1 MLPLVTLCYLL
12 LPFVTLCYPLLPCVT
27 PCYPLLTLVTFC
39 LPCVTLWYPLL
50 PFFTLCYSLLPFV
63 TLCYP
68 LFPFDTL
75 CYPYLPCVTHCY
87 PLLPCVT
94 LSYPLLPCVTPLHA
108 SCSYWSDTLHAIVE
122 CGSAFIEDISKARM
136 QNVSELPPT
145 VNIYGAN
152 IDVSFVLRSKGTLVC
167 NLSSSVFNRTSPSLL
182 HTFVV
187 DTLLNVAMPF
197 NIILTYTNTS
207 RLNAFRHLFVLF
219 FI

>member
-1 MLPLVTLCYLL
+1 MRAVVIGLIHYMLL
-12 LPFVTLCYPLLPCVT
+12 LNVEVHLLRI
-27 PCYPLLTLVTFC
+27 LVK
-39 LPCVTLWYPLL
+39 P
-50 PFFTLCYSLLPFV
+50 
-63 TLCYP
+63 
-68 LFPFDTL
+68 
-75 CYPYLPCVTHCY
+75 
-87 PLLPCVT
+87 
-94 LSYPLLPCVTPLHA
+94 
-108 SCSYWSDTLHAIVE
+108 E
-122 CGSAFIEDISKARM
+122 M

-145 VNIYGAN
+145 VNIYGGN